1 MNLRQGLSIGLI
13 GLAWLGLGG
22 PTMAKQGAGCLP
34 PGDFQRVAR
43 YWKGA
48 YADSLLAM
56 AGPSVQVEW
65 GERQSTYPNKAA
77 YAVLRNFMNKHPLRS
92 YRTLHARCEQ
102 GAGAAY
108 LLGEYRDQNG
118 QVFKVRLF
126 WELQNNQWKI
136 YRIVLR

>member
-1 MNLRQGLSIGLI
+1 MDRVDRIGLV
-13 GLAWLGLGG
+13 GVGG
-22 PTMAKQGAGCLP
+22 PTMAQQGAGCLP
-34 PGDFQRVAR
+34 SGDFQRVAR

-108 LLGEYRDQNG
+108 LWANTVTRMVRFSKSVYFGNYKTTNG
-118 QVFKVRLF
+118 KFIASSF
-126 WELQNNQWKI
+126 AESS
-136 YRIVLR
+136 